1 MYPLEWQSELNGS
14 ELKSL
19 RPMSPYEAL
28 LIAPDSKSVQYIN
41 TSHQIKKND
50 TGPLDSS
57 YICFVIDQISNL
69 YIFLLVLA

>member
-1 MYPLEWQSELNGS
+1 
-14 ELKSL
+14 
-19 RPMSPYEAL
+19 MSPYEAL

-69 YIFLLVLA
+69 YIFISLGVVVIIDCYTTLFLS